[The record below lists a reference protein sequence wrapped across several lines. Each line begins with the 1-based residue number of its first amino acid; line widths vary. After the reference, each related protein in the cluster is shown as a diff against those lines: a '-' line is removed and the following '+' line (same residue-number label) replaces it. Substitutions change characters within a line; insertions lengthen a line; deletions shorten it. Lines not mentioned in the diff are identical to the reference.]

1 MLVLW
6 HSNDF
11 CGKLFKKREVLLI
24 VAFKSPNTLLPQP
37 TNRAI
42 TPIDGDLN
50 NGAEIDDDMDINLI
64 VGNKKG
70 KY

>member
-1 MLVLW
+1 M
-6 HSNDF
+6 
-11 CGKLFKKREVLLI
+11 
-24 VAFKSPNTLLPQP
+24 AFKSPNALLPQP